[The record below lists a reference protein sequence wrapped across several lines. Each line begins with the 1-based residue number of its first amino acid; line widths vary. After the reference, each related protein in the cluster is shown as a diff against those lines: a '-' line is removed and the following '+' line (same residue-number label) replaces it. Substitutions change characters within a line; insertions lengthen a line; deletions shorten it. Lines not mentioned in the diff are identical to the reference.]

1 MSTEDTSKPLNK
13 QRDSREMA
21 LKFLFCQ
28 EFAPE
33 ENMNLSLREKL
44 TMFQTSFKAPEGV
57 WKFTWEILNAY
68 DANKADIDEKIK
80 THLINW
86 QLDRLSITD
95 RNILRIAIA
104 EMLFAETPPKV
115 ALNEAVD
122 LGKKYST
129 EDSSAFINGLLDKV
143 LTTDCA

>member
-1 MSTEDTSKPLNK
+1 MTNNNIK

-33 ENMNLSLREKL
+33 ENQVLSLREKMTL
-44 TMFQTSFKAPEGV
+44 FQNSFRAQELV
-57 WKFTWEILNAY
+57 WKFTWEILSAFNENQVAI
-68 DANKADIDEKIK
+68 KEKIE
-80 THLINW
+80 TNLLNW
-86 QLDRLSITD
+86 KIDRLSITD
-95 RNILRIAIA
+95 RNIIRIAIA
-104 EMLFAETPPKV
+104 EMLYLETPPKV

-129 EDSSAFINGLLDKV
+129 KESSAFINGLLDGV
-143 LTTDCA
+143 LNEDKG

>member
-1 MSTEDTSKPLNK
+1 MTK

-28 EFAPE
+28 EFAVE
-33 ENMNLSLREKL
+33 GAGVLSLREKL
-44 TMFQTSFKAPEGV
+44 TMFQTSFKAQEAV
-57 WKFTWEILNAY
+57 WKFTWDILNGFES
-68 DANKADIDEKIK
+68 NRSEIDEKIQ
-80 THLINW
+80 TNLVNW
-86 QLDRLSITD
+86 NLQRLSITD

-104 EMLFAETPPKV
+104 EMLFLDTPPKV

-129 EDSSAFINGLLDKV
+129 QEASAFINGLLDNILNK
-143 LTTDCA
+143 DCK